1 MLAALALLGALC
13 SLALGVRWQRMLAM
27 TQDQVSALVERE
39 IANYRYQ
46 WVPGLVG
53 DPSSPERV
61 IRELAELRSCLV
73 APRQTTV
80 QVESYTGEPLR
91 TSDAWVVA
99 ESADGT
105 VVVYEP
111 TSQDFWLV
119 EWQEHEGFRTFG
131 VNGDLVGTF
140 MAR

>member
-1 MLAALALLGALC
+1 
-13 SLALGVRWQRMLAM
+13 M

-53 DPSSPERV
+53 DALSPERV

-73 APRQTTV
+73 PPRRTTV
-80 QVESYTGEPLR
+80 QIETYTGEPLR

-99 ESADGT
+99 EGADGT

-111 TSQDFWLV
+111 ASQDFWLV
-119 EWQEHEGFRTFG
+119 EREERAGFRTFG

>member
-1 MLAALALLGALC
+1 MIC
-13 SLALGVRWQRMLAM
+13 SPQLSWGVRWQQILAM
-27 TQDQVSALVERE
+27 TQDQVAALVERE

-46 WVPGLVG
+46 SVPGLVG
-53 DPSSPERV
+53 DPLSHERV
-61 IRELAELRSCLV
+61 TRELTELRSCLV

-99 ESADGT
+99 EGADGT

-119 EWQEHEGFRTFG
+119 EGQEREGFRTFG